1 MPRIDVHHHFFPST
15 FLDKAKSSQSVG
27 WCTPSENLP
36 WTPEISLRAMDESNI
51 DIAILSWPAISSGEI
66 GQDNRDKARKLNL
79 MVKEI
84 CGKYTGR
91 FGFFATLPFIDDV
104 EGALSEIT
112 YALDTL
118 GAQGI
123 AMPSSCGIGDAAK
136 YVGDDLY
143 DPIWAELDKR
153 SAVVH
158 LHGAQTPSSTPFPH
172 PFLGIPVVEV
182 PNETFKAASHLVVTG
197 RKRKYAN
204 VKIVLAHMGGST
216 PFLCSRVAVLS
227 RHMGCELSPD
237 EIIQDFKTFYFDTAL
252 SAHESTLGMMKTF
265 VSRDRLLFGT
275 DFPAI
280 STEMAGW
287 YTKNLEDF
295 YADDKDAL
303 DDVMYKN
310 ALKLF
315 PRLMDVLTMDK

>member
-1 MPRIDVHHHFFPST
+1 MPRIDVHHHFFSLL
-15 FLDKAKSSQSVG
+15 FIDKTKLNESIG
-27 WCTPSENLP
+27 WRMPSENLP
-36 WTPEISLRAMDESNI
+36 WTPEISLRFMDESHI
-51 DIAILSWPAISSGEI
+51 DIAILSFVTISSGEV
-66 GQDNRDKARKLNL
+66 GQENRDKIRKLNL
-79 MVKEI
+79 MTKEI
-84 CGKYTGR
+84 CEKYPDR
-91 FGFFATLPFIDDV
+91 FGFFASLPIMDDV
-104 EGALSEIT
+104 EGALAEIA

-123 AMPSSCGIGDAAK
+123 MMPSSCGVGDAAK
-136 YVGDDLY
+136 YIGDDLY

-153 SAVVH
+153 NAVVH
-158 LHGAQTPSSTPFPH
+158 VHGAQTPSSTPFPH
-172 PFLGIPVVEV
+172 PFLGLPVSEV

-204 VKIVLAHMGGST
+204 VKIILAHMGGST

-295 YADDKDAL
+295 YADDEDAL
-303 DDVMYKN
+303 DDIMYKN
-310 ALKLF
+310 ALRLF
-315 PRLMDVLTMDK
+315 PRLMDVSTMDK